1 MDILSFY
8 TCVSYTTVFNL
19 ATCDLYFVILVV
31 IFTNRISAENLFY
44 EPYRVDRTQ
53 DYGHETFK

>member
-8 TCVSYTTVFNL
+8 ACVSYMTVFNL
-19 ATCDLYFVILVV
+19 TTCDLYFVILVV
-31 IFTNRISAENLFY
+31 IFTNRISAENTFY
-44 EPYRVDRTQ
+44 ESYRVDRTQ